1 MAGIEK
7 KEIKM
12 NQTYPTLISPLLT
25 GDEVAAALHVS
36 RAYAYQ
42 LMRTGEIPSIKI
54 GRSIRVRRED
64 LDAFIV
70 RNINSKSP
78 SPLTQ

>member
-25 GDEVAAALHVS
+25 GDEVYGFFKKA
-36 RAYAYQ
+36 
-42 LMRTGEIPSIKI
+42 
-54 GRSIRVRRED
+54 
-64 LDAFIV
+64 
-70 RNINSKSP
+70 
-78 SPLTQ
+78 